1 VAGDLGLVGERI
13 GLRPLVE
20 ADVPALAQMLALPSV
35 ARWWGRV
42 TEEDVRA
49 MLSDGQVATFA
60 VVLDGAV
67 VGLVQYHEET
77 DPDYRHAGID
87 VGIHPDVQG
96 RGIGTDAV
104 RTMARYLVEERG
116 HHRLTIDPAVDNEIA
131 IARYRKVGFRP
142 VGIMR
147 RYERTPDGDWRDGL
161 LMELLAEQ
169 LR

>member
-49 MLSDGQVATFA
+49 MLSDEQVATFA

-87 VGIHPDVQG
+87 IGIHPDVQG

-131 IARYRKVGFRP
+131 IACYRRVGFRP

-161 LMELLAEQ
+161 LMELLVEQ
-169 LR
+169 LC

>member
-1 VAGDLGLVGERI
+1 MAGELGLVGERI

-20 ADVPALAQMLALPSV
+20 ADVTGLAQMLALPSV
-35 ARWWGRV
+35 VQWWGRV
-42 TEEDVRA
+42 TEDDVRA
-49 MLSDGQVATFA
+49 MLSAEDVATFA

-67 VGLVQYHEET
+67 VGLVQYHEEP
-77 DPDYRHAGID
+77 DPGYRHASID
-87 VGIHPDVQG
+87 IGLHPDVQG

-131 IARYRKVGFRP
+131 IACYRKVGFRP

-147 RYERTPDGDWRDGL
+147 RYERTPDGSWRDGL